1 MDDHHLGQIEQIM
14 KALYKSWSSD
24 SSSKWS
30 QDNPA
35 KGQCGVTALVVNDIL
50 GGEIKKTKLPDGW
63 HFYNFINGKRYD
75 LTVSQFKEDILYMD
89 IPSNRDEAF
98 SDTNEKQYNYLKQ
111 SVINQLSFSKERGT
125 LNI

>member
-1 MDDHHLGQIEQIM
+1 MDDHHLGQFEQIM
-14 KALYKSWSSD
+14 NALYKSWSSD

-35 KGQCGVTALVVNDIL
+35 KGQCGVTALIVNDLL
-50 GGEIKKTKLPDGW
+50 GGEIRKTRLPEGW

-89 IPSNRDEAF
+89 VPSNRNEAF

-111 SVINQLSFSKERGT
+111 SVINHLSFSKERGT

>member
-1 MDDHHLGQIEQIM
+1 MDDRHLGQIEQIM

-50 GGEIKKTKLPDGW
+50 GGEIRKTKLPEGW

-89 IPSNRDEAF
+89 ISSNRNEAF

-111 SVINQLSFSKERGT
+111 SVINHLSFSNSK
-125 LNI
+125 LH